1 MEQELRQ
8 KEETARKP
16 GSICSGR
23 WGDFQFA
30 WPLPSVPTHSCARSD
45 KALRVDLS
53 AGFKK

>member
-1 MEQELRQ
+1 MEQEIRQ

-30 WPLPSVPTHSCARSD
+30 CQHTRSD
-45 KALRVDLS
+45 KALSVDLS